1 MKQALSMCYFYT
13 VNTYTCNIM
22 ILLMIYGKYG
32 VCRSKGWKVW
42 TAGFDSICY
51 YSSLDSTQ
59 VAIVNICSV
68 GYGTASSLV
77 ILKKS
82 RMTP

>member
-1 MKQALSMCYFYT
+1 MK
-13 VNTYTCNIM
+13 ID
-22 ILLMIYGKYG
+22 
-32 VCRSKGWKVW
+32 WEWVW
-42 TAGFDSICY
+42 TAGFDSVCY
-51 YSSLDSTQ
+51 YSSLQSTQ

-82 RMTP
+82 GMTPWSDTVL